1 MAQRPAFRAATA
13 LALIF
18 ALVSACSDD
27 EIDVEEA
34 QTQFC
39 SDVEEYV
46 NALDNYGGLFED
58 VELTVGDVQT
68 AGSTLEPGREAVI
81 ESGQRF
87 REAVEA
93 DPDSAVTI
101 ELVDEESIEA
111 VEEAE
116 QAFDDAVAGI
126 DERTPVTEAGVSF
139 TSAAFQLQVAW
150 TRLFIDA
157 GCLDDE
163 GQVAASEWVSEFVTG
178 LQTDLTT
185 IGLYTGEID
194 GIYGPETIEAV
205 ERLQEEAG
213 LPVTGLPDPATQ
225 AALNSALGER
235 ESAEIAA
242 LQGILTATGH
252 YSGPIDGRW
261 SREVEDAL
269 KAFQT
274 ELGIPATGVVDAAT
288 LRAFEAALAAAGAP
302 PPPPPTTVAPDAPA
316 TTAPPA
322 PATTVPAATE
332 PPAPPTTQAPA
343 TTQPAP
349 PTTQAPSPTIPVVE
363 DGILE
368 VLAAAGQFGQ
378 LLAAID
384 AAGLT
389 ETLSG
394 PGPFTLFAP
403 TDEAF
408 AELAEP
414 LPTEPEA
421 LEAVL
426 LYHVVEAN
434 LSGFDLMGMSSV
446 PTAQGS
452 EIAVSV
458 EQGEILLNGSSTV
471 TIANVI
477 GSNGTAH
484 AVNAVLIPPG

>member
-1 MAQRPAFRAATA
+1 MAKRPAFRTVIA
-13 LALIF
+13 LALTV
-18 ALVSACSDD
+18 ALVSACSGDD
-27 EIDVEEA
+27 IDIEEA
-34 QTQFC
+34 QAQFC
-39 SDVEEYV
+39 SDTEEYV
-46 NALDNYGGLFED
+46 TALDTYGGLFED

-68 AGSTLEPGREAVI
+68 AGEDLEPAREAVLD
-81 ESGQRF
+81 SAATF
-87 REAVEA
+87 REAVEL
-93 DPDSAVTI
+93 DPESAAEIV
-101 ELVDEESIEA
+101 LVDPESIEL

-116 QAFDDAVAGI
+116 AAFDDAVAGI
-126 DERTPVTEAGVSF
+126 DQRTLVSEAGVSF

-178 LQTDLTT
+178 LQTDLAT

-205 ERLQEEAG
+205 ERLQEESG

-302 PPPPPTTVAPDAPA
+302 PPPPPTTVAPDAPG

-322 PATTVPAATE
+322 PATTVPAATTT
-332 PPAPPTTQAPA
+332 PAPPTTQAPA

-408 AELAEP
+408 TEFGELPADP
-414 LPTEPEA
+414 AA
-421 LEAVL
+421 LEALL
-426 LYHVVEAN
+426 LYHVVQDN
-434 LSGFDLMGMSSV
+434 LSGFDLVGMSAV
-446 PTAQGS
+446 MTAQGS
-452 EIAVSV
+452 VIAISV
-458 EQGEILLNGSSTV
+458 ADDEILLNGSSTV

-484 AVNAVLIPPG
+484 VVNAVLIPPG

>member
-1 MAQRPAFRAATA
+1 MA
-13 LALIF
+13 LAIIV
-18 ALVSACSDD
+18 ALVSACSGD
-27 EIDVEEA
+27 EIDIEEA
-34 QTQFC
+34 QAQFC

-46 NALDNYGGLFED
+46 TALDNYGGLFED

-68 AGSTLEPGREAVI
+68 AGEDLEPAREAVLD
-81 ESGQRF
+81 SAAQF

-93 DPDSAVTI
+93 DPDAAVEI
-101 ELVDEESIEA
+101 VLVDPESIEV

-116 QAFDDAVAGI
+116 AAFDDAVAGI
-126 DERTPVTEAGVSF
+126 DQRTLVTEAGVSF
-139 TSAAFQLQVAW
+139 TSAAYALQVAW
-150 TRLFIDA
+150 TRLFLDA
-157 GCLDDE
+157 GCLDEE
-163 GQVAASEWVSEFVTG
+163 GLAQASQWVSDYVTA
-178 LQTDLTT
+178 LQTDLATA
-185 IGLYTGEID
+185 GYYNGEID
-194 GIYGPETIEAV
+194 GVYGPDTIEAV
-205 ERLQEEAG
+205 ERLQEDSG
-213 LPVTGLPDPATQ
+213 LEVTGLMDPATQ
-225 AALNSALGER
+225 AALAEVLGQQ
-235 ESAEIAA
+235 ESAQVAA
-242 LQGILTATGH
+242 LQGILTTTGH
-252 YSGPIDGRW
+252 YGGPIDGVW
-261 SREVEDAL
+261 SLELEEAL
-269 KAFQT
+269 KEFQT
-274 ELGIPATGVVDAAT
+274 ELGVPATGVVDAAT
-288 LRAFEAALAAAGAP
+288 LRAFEAALAEAGVP
-302 PPPPPTTVAPDAPA
+302 PPPPPTTPAPEA
-316 TTAPPA
+316 TSP
-322 PATTVPAATE
+322 PATTVPPATAA
-332 PPAPPTTQAPA
+332 PAPPTTQAPA

-349 PTTQAPSPTIPVVE
+349 PTTQAPPPTIPVVE

-408 AELAEP
+408 AQFGE
-414 LPTEPEA
+414 LPTDPEA
-421 LEAVL
+421 LQALL

-434 LSGFDLMGMSSV
+434 LNGFDLMGMSSV

-484 AVNAVLIPPG
+484 VVNAVLIPPG